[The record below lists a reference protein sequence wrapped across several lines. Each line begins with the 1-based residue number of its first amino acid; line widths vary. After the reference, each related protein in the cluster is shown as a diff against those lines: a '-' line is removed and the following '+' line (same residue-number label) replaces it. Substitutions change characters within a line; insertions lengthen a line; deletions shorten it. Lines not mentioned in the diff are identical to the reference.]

1 MKTRTLT
8 AVLAWYLGVFGAD
21 YFYKGDKK
29 MGIIVLLATILTWW
43 IGGLPLLGMWIWG
56 AVRAI
61 MIWKEL
67 YKEETANGEKSTT
80 LAAVLAALLGEY
92 GADFFYQ
99 GNKKMGIIALLAT
112 LLLWWVGGLPYIVTT
127 IWGYVRA
134 YKLFK
139 EVHTAELAKA

>member
-1 MKTRTLT
+1 
-8 AVLAWYLGVFGAD
+8 
-21 YFYKGDKK
+21 
-29 MGIIVLLATILTWW
+29 
-43 IGGLPLLGMWIWG
+43 MWIWG